1 MQENMKGRMNR
12 MSYSEKVIDLIQSG
26 QLEEVDE
33 TIQLALMQD
42 NDETIYLL
50 GNSLYQLGFLDETR
64 RVYQHLMELHPED
77 DELKI
82 YLAEI
87 EIEEGN
93 DLDALEILHEI
104 NESSPAYPQALLVE
118 ADYYMLN
125 DLPEVSLQKLDEAN
139 RILPNEVVILFAL
152 AEVYYSLSDFQ
163 GAISYYEKIAEA
175 GHDEFAG
182 TSIQGRLGE
191 AYLMTGDYEEAIL
204 YLKEALTLKEEAPI
218 YFQLGF
224 AYSAREEVEKAIDSY
239 EKAKAIDPD
248 AIGVYLALSDSYE
261 SLQNYKKALEIL
273 EEAILINELDIDLY
287 LRAGEVATKA
297 KYYDRAKNYFE
308 KALDLE
314 PDNDRLVIAYARF
327 LIHMDEYEEVV
338 DLYEK
343 SSASVKEDPDAS
355 WILATANNMIEDYEK
370 AREYFNT
377 AFNYFADDFVFL
389 KEYAI
394 FLREDGQREK
404 MREVLERYLTLNPN
418 PDNEVMSLLD
428 DFNY

>member
-1 MQENMKGRMNR
+1 

-33 TIQLALMQD
+33 NIQLALMQD
-42 NDETIYLL
+42 DTETIYLL

-64 RVYQHLMELHPED
+64 QVYQHLMELNPED

-104 NESSPAYPQALLVE
+104 NESSPSYPQALLVE

-139 RILPNEVVILFAL
+139 RMLPNETVILFAL

-163 GAISYYEKIAEA
+163 MAISYYEKIAEA

-182 TSIQGRLGE
+182 TSIQARLGE
-191 AYLMTGDYEEAIL
+191 TYLMTGDNEEAIL
-204 YLKEALTLKEEAPI
+204 YLKEALTLKEDAQV

-224 AYSAREEVEKAIDSY
+224 AYSAQEEVEKAIESY
-239 EKAKAIDPD
+239 EKARSIDPE
-248 AIGVYLALSDSYE
+248 AIGVYLLLSESYTQ
-261 SLQNYKKALEIL
+261 LQNYKKALEVL
-273 EEAILINELDIDLY
+273 EEAILINEMDVDLY
-287 LRAGEVATKA
+287 LRAGEVAVQA
-297 KYYDRAKNYFE
+297 KDTDQARKYFI

-314 PDNDRLVIAYARF
+314 PDNDRIVIAYARF
-327 LIHMDEYEEVV
+327 LSHMDEYEEVV

-343 SSASVKEDPDAS
+343 SSANVQEDPDAS
-355 WILATANNMIEDYEK
+355 WVLATAHNMIEDYEK
-370 AREYFNT
+370 AREYFDT

-404 MREVLERYLTLNPN
+404 MGEVLQRYLQLNPT

-428 DFNY
+428 DLNY